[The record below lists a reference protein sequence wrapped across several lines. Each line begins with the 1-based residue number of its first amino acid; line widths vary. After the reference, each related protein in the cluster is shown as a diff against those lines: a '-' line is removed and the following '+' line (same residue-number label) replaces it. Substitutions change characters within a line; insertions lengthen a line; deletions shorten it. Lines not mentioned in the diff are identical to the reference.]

1 MWKHGNKSNSVT
13 GNTQDRQWDMRYNVQ
28 AEEDLDEFLG
38 RVRAYAETGP
48 LKYILVGG
56 VEIGTKP
63 NQGDYQIRHVH
74 IAAIFNNPITKSAI
88 VKNFGI
94 KEGNGYYMVPRNRD
108 LPYSGW
114 RAHHT
119 KEFSKVDKTA
129 LVIYESGELPS
140 DGPQKDVTKRSA
152 EEKKRKLDEILPEIR
167 DMLQK
172 GEDEKAFQKFPRT
185 YLQYGE
191 KLKAMIMQTTASIE
205 GTFNN
210 PHIWLYGFPG
220 TGKTSLFALVYPNMY
235 KKDLNNRFFDL
246 YNAKQHTHVV
256 LEDLDH
262 ANVEKLGIQFLK
274 TICDEAG
281 FPIDQKYKTPQLAK
295 TTVLVTSN
303 FHIDEVIPDGK
314 GVDATKMAMHRR
326 FWMVR
331 VDTLQRILHV
341 KLLPKYERDQL
352 KKEGSTDV
360 RRIWIDWDYIR
371 DCPTGTPLKS
381 CEAYAEII
389 RDAYYNK

>member
-28 AEEDLDEFLG
+28 TDEDLSDFIG
-38 RVRAYAETGP
+38 RATAYAETGP
-48 LKYILVGG
+48 VKYLLIGG
-56 VEIGTKP
+56 CEIGTKP
-63 NQGDYQIRHVH
+63 TQGDYQVRHVH
-74 IAAIFNNPITKSAI
+74 VAAIFSNPITKSAI
-88 VKNFGI
+88 IKNLGI

-119 KEFSKVDKTA
+119 KEFSKVDKTT
-129 LVIYESGELPS
+129 LVIYERGELPS

-152 EEKKRKLDEILPEIR
+152 EEKKRKLDEILPEMR
-167 DMLQK
+167 DMIQN
-172 GEDEKAFQKFPRT
+172 GEEERAFQKFPRT

-191 KLKAMIMQTTASIE
+191 KLKSMILQTTANIT

-220 TGKTSLFALVYPNMY
+220 TGKTSLFALVYANLY

-246 YNAKQHTHVV
+246 YDQRVHSHVV

-303 FHIDEVIPDGK
+303 YTIDEIIPEGK
-314 GVDATKMAMHRR
+314 GVDQTKMAMHRR
-326 FWMVR
+326 FWLVR
-331 VDTLQRILHV
+331 VDELQRLLHV

-352 KKEGSTDV
+352 KQEGSTDV
-360 RRIWIDWDYIR
+360 RRIYIDWDYIR
-371 DCPTGTPLKS
+371 NIPTGTPLKS
-381 CEAYAEII
+381 SEQYQEII
-389 RDAYYNK
+389 RKAYYNC

>member
-13 GNTQDRQWDMRYNVQ
+13 GITQDRQWDMRYNVQ
-28 AEEDLDEFLG
+28 TDDDLNDFVE
-38 RVRAYAETGP
+38 RVRTYAATGP
-48 LKYILVGG
+48 IKYILIGG
-56 VEIGTKP
+56 CEIGTKP
-63 NQGDYQIRHVH
+63 TQGDYQVRHVH
-74 IAAIFNNPITKSAI
+74 VAAIFNNPITKSAI
-88 VKNFGI
+88 IKNFGI

-114 RAHHT
+114 RAHHV

-152 EEKKRKLDEILPEIR
+152 EEKKRKLDEILPEMR
-167 DMLQK
+167 DMLQR
-172 GEDEKAFQKFPRT
+172 GEDERAFQKFPRT

-191 KLKAMIMQTTASIE
+191 KLKSMILQTTANIQ

-210 PHIWLYGFPG
+210 PHIWLHGFPG
-220 TGKTSLFALVYPNMY
+220 TGKTSLFQLVYPSIY

-246 YNAKQHTHVV
+246 YDGRIHSHVV

-303 FHIDEVIPDGK
+303 FHIDEIVPEGK

-341 KLLPKYERDQL
+341 KLLPKYERDLL

-360 RRIWIDWDYIR
+360 RRIYIDWDYVR
-371 DCPTGTPLKS
+371 DIPTGTPLKS
-381 CEAYAEII
+381 AEAYQQII